1 MKIIKYVCAAFLAL
15 ALFFIGG
22 YIGSEVRREYVMDH
36 VRFSGR
42 YYDETIEQAE
52 NYLKTLDPGGGIE
65 LFPADD
71 CMSIVVRVGPSKI
84 LTDEVKAEV
93 ERLLD
98 IKYIEKIVPGLS
110 GLE

>member
-71 CMSIVVRVGPSKI
+71 CMSIVVRIGPSKI

-93 ERLLD
+93 ERLLGVRY
-98 IKYIEKIVPGLS
+98 IKEFIGGLS
-110 GLE
+110 GLD

>member
-22 YIGSEVRREYVMDH
+22 YIGSEVRREYVTDH

-52 NYLKTLDPGGGIE
+52 NYLKTLDPRGGIE

-71 CMSIVVRVGPSKI
+71 CMSIVVRVGPSEL

-93 ERLLD
+93 ERLLGVRYTKEF
-98 IKYIEKIVPGLS
+98 IGGLS
-110 GLE
+110 GLD

>member
-1 MKIIKYVCAAFLAL
+1 MKTIKYVCAAFLAL

-71 CMSIVVRVGPSKI
+71 CMSIVVRVGPPKI

-93 ERLLD
+93 ERLLGVRY
-98 IKYIEKIVPGLS
+98 IKEFIPGLS
-110 GLE
+110 GLD

>member
-22 YIGSEVRREYVMDH
+22 YIGSEVRREYVTDH

-52 NYLKTLDPGGGIE
+52 NYLKTLDPKGGIE
-65 LFPADD
+65 LFPTRDALG
-71 CMSIVVRVGPSKI
+71 IVVRVQPGEL
-84 LTDEVKAEV
+84 LTEEGKAEIK
-93 ERLLD
+93 RLLN
-98 IKYIEKIVPGLS
+98 IRYIEEFVPGLS
-110 GLE
+110 GLD

>member
-1 MKIIKYVCAAFLAL
+1 MKTIKYVCAAFLAL

-93 ERLLD
+93 ERLLGVRY
-98 IKYIEKIVPGLS
+98 IKEFIGGLS
-110 GLE
+110 GLD

>member
-1 MKIIKYVCAAFLAL
+1 MKTIKYVCAAFLAL

-22 YIGSEVRREYVMDH
+22 YIGSEVRREYVTDH

-52 NYLKTLDPGGGIE
+52 NYLKTLDPRGGIE

-71 CMSIVVRVGPSKI
+71 CMSIVVRIGPSEL

-93 ERLLD
+93 ERLLGVRY
-98 IKYIEKIVPGLS
+98 IKEFIGGLS
-110 GLE
+110 GLD